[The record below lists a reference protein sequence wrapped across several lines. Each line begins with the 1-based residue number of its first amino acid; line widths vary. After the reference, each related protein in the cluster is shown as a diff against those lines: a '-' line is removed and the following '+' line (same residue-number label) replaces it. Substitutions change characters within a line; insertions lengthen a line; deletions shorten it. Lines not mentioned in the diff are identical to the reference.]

1 MKNNLF
7 YYLLLMVFIGCSQ
20 QPNLESEKPNIAM
33 VSTFD
38 VALDSKSQLE
48 LESEFDKV
56 LNAQNLDKWMKHMSS
71 KPHHVGSPWSKQN
84 AEYIANKFK
93 EWGYDAEI
101 ETFEVLVPFPKI
113 RKLKMIAPSQVD
125 LKLFEPELKEDATS
139 GITEN
144 VLPGYNAFSADGN
157 VTAELVFVNYGIPKD
172 YEELKRMGID
182 VRGKIVIAKYGGSWR
197 GIKPKVA
204 YENGAIGC
212 IMYSDP
218 KNDGYVVGDVYP
230 EGPYRM
236 EYGIQRGS
244 VVDMPMYPGDALTP
258 GYGAKKDVER
268 LSIEDAP
275 TIMKIPVMPISYA
288 DALPL
293 LKALKGPV
301 APNSWK
307 GGLPITYHIGPGPTK
322 VNLHLEFDWGLRTA
336 YNPIGRLKGSVYPDE
351 WIMRGNHHD
360 GWAQGAADPIS
371 GMVSLME
378 EARAIGELVKTG
390 WRPKRSLIY
399 AGWDAE
405 EPGLLG
411 STEWVEYHRDDIKEK
426 MIAYINTDGTG
437 VGYLSMG
444 GSHSLEKFVNEI
456 IREVKDPVHEV
467 TLESRLRSRL
477 RVREYNSSDY
487 KDQKESD
494 RDDLRLY
501 PMGSGSDYTAFI
513 HHAGVPSLNLGFGGE
528 SGGGSYHSIYDSYD
542 HYKRFSDGEFQYGT
556 TLAQVNGRLVMR
568 LSEADILPFRFVNM
582 VDNIGKFIDDNK
594 QLAEDIKK
602 HTQLRNKLLD
612 NNDFTIARNPKKKYL
627 APDRLKQVPDFN
639 FKTLEDAFDRLTTSA
654 WNYEIA
660 LSKHKKGSLSA
671 EQKSELNVLLKDV
684 EQALTSEKGLPRR
697 DWFKNMIY
705 APGYYTGY
713 GVKTLP
719 GIREGLEERK
729 WNEVRN
735 YIEEIAK
742 ALDRASAKINSAS
755 KLLAA
760 D

>member
-7 YYLLLMVFIGCSQ
+7 YYALLMVFVGCSQ
-20 QPNLESEKPNIAM
+20 QSNLEPEQPNIAM

-38 VALDSKSQLE
+38 IALNSKSQLE
-48 LESEFDKV
+48 LESQFDKV
-56 LNAQNLDKWMKHMSS
+56 LNAKNLDKWMKHMSS

-84 AEYIANKFK
+84 AEFIANKFR

-113 RKLKMIAPSQVD
+113 RKLKMIAPNQVD

-172 YEELKRMGID
+172 YEELRRMGID

-293 LKALKGPV
+293 LNALKGPV
-301 APNSWK
+301 APDSWK

-336 YNPIGRLKGSVYPDE
+336 YNPIGRLKGSVYPNE

-378 EARAIGELVKTG
+378 EARAVGELVKTG

-494 RDDLRLY
+494 RNDLRLY

-542 HYKRFSDGEFQYGT
+542 HYKRFSDGEFKYGT
-556 TLAQVNGRLVMR
+556 TLAKVNGRLVMR

-639 FKTLEDAFDRLTTSA
+639 FKALEDAFDRLTTSA

-671 EQKSELNVLLKDV
+671 EQKSELNDLLKNV

-719 GIREGLEERK
+719 GIREGLEEKK
-729 WNEVRN
+729 WNEVRD
-735 YIEEIAK
+735 YIQEIAQ
-742 ALDRASAKINSAS
+742 ALDRASAMINSAS
-755 KLLAA
+755 KLLAV